1 MKLLS
6 IVNEINLDR
15 LNKSYH
21 FKSLSDYNWQKIIN
35 ETEQQSKE
43 ILGIIKNIVTILNKK
58 YSLNKRVKF
67 DYEYNDNFYGTYIE
81 IGFTIN
87 IISNNIKK
95 RFINIGARYL
105 SKKLID
111 GNYDLGSFKEYYAQI
126 YYYFDGNENPTLE
139 IKNLNLFTIEQI
151 KDKLLKNFN
160 NDIMKAKYFTI

>member
-58 YSLNKRVKF
+58 YSL
-67 DYEYNDNFYGTYIE
+67 
-81 IGFTIN
+81 
-87 IISNNIKK
+87 
-95 RFINIGARYL
+95 
-105 SKKLID
+105 KLI
-111 GNYDLGSFKEYYAQI
+111 F
-126 YYYFDGNENPTLE
+126 
-139 IKNLNLFTIEQI
+139 
-151 KDKLLKNFN
+151 
-160 NDIMKAKYFTI
+160 